1 MMSVTA
7 GCFSVVAIMPRWICN
22 VVLMTMLA
30 VQNPSAASSG
40 VSSLDRRL
48 ATEGPVRLGI
58 LSTIGELSS
67 TEVFSETVQALKR
80 AWGRNIELS
89 YYDLD
94 TLPEAVRRKQLDFFI
109 SNAGTFSQ
117 MQTQGSPVI
126 WLRGKFAKPMIPI
139 SVWAASFLSAV
150 KIRRFARSKI

>member
-7 GCFSVVAIMPRWICN
+7 GYFSTVAIMPRWICN

-30 VQNPSAASSG
+30 VQNPSAASSD
-40 VSSLDRRL
+40 VSSLAPRL
-48 ATEGPVRLGI
+48 TTEGPVRLGI

-67 TEVFSETVQALKR
+67 TEVFSETVQALKM

-94 TLPEAVRRKQLDFFI
+94 SCRKPFVANSL
-109 SNAGTFSQ
+109 TFSFQ
-117 MQTQGSPVI
+117 MRALSRICRLRGSRVI
-126 WLRGKFAKPMIPI
+126 WLRGKSAKQTIPI

>member
-30 VQNPSAASSG
+30 VQNPSAASSD

-67 TEVFSETVQALKR
+67 TEVFSETVHEHGILLWRTAL
-80 AWGRNIELS
+80 
-89 YYDLD
+89 
-94 TLPEAVRRKQLDFFI
+94 
-109 SNAGTFSQ
+109 
-117 MQTQGSPVI
+117 TQRI
-126 WLRGKFAKPMIPI
+126 FTTT
-139 SVWAASFLSAV
+139 
-150 KIRRFARSKI
+150 

>member
-7 GCFSVVAIMPRWICN
+7 GCFSAVAIMPRWICN
-22 VVLMTMLA
+22 VVLMTMLV
-30 VQNPSAASSG
+30 VQNPSAASSD

-48 ATEGPVRLGI
+48 GTEGPVRLGI

-80 AWGRNIELS
+80 AWGRNIALS

-94 TLPEAVRRKQLDFFI
+94 TLPEAVRRKQLDFSSPMRALSRI
-109 SNAGTFSQ
+109 CRLKA
-117 MQTQGSPVI
+117 SPVI

-139 SVWAASFLSAV
+139 SVWAASFCPQ
-150 KIRRFARSKI
+150 